1 MQQKIKMQRSTQMLE
16 NANTKIKFE
25 YIDLQKQK
33 KILNASALE
42 SDIIWSFTQMQVFK
56 QVFEQQQHVHKKIVE
71 LE

>member
-1 MQQKIKMQRSTQMLE
+1 MLE

-56 QVFEQQQHVHKKIVE
+56 LVFEQQ
-71 LE
+71 